1 MKVFSRKIQAITLLL
16 ATTASLLFTIKTH
29 YEASRSIDAYIGNLR
44 HSHMAPHDL
53 YAAEDEPVATTAPSV
68 KLRKEGDNVS
78 LRSGSDVD
86 VAPDHSSSS
95 APRNHDNVTLRK
107 EADNLGNL
115 PSESDVAPVRSEQAP
130 KKGDEI
136 MTIFFINL
144 DKSTDRA
151 ESLRKEVN
159 ALPEAL
165 TSNLEL
171 QRVSAVSTSQVETML
186 ENNELR
192 FNEGITLAYSERQ
205 LNRKNAP
212 GGTYTFNE
220 AACTLSHLKAILQ
233 AYNAGHD
240 MVLIIED
247 DAILT
252 SDFLE
257 NWKAYAEEA
266 PSDWQVLQWTTN
278 NEAVNKRELH
288 RRKDY
293 WISWKPYYWG
303 TMAYTIRRD
312 GMKRILDLTSST
324 ATTTRGSLSSK
335 IEIDQWEFLKPDI
348 LVADEVVYSYAQ
360 SVYTSTFPWITT
372 REVAT
377 TMGEYHVGNAI
388 RDLTYGRSDIIP
400 KVIPA
405 KSNNEVVTKRP
416 ERIAIVVNYRL
427 ADEASVAEE
436 IHRLRMDIEA
446 TSNLHHHWFINVVL
460 AHKELLTL
468 FDEKKSDLPST
479 MVEMRVQIN
488 DKRFNKFSYVKD
500 ILNQLT
506 EYDYV
511 LLKDNDIPLAGLE
524 WNTFL
529 DKKADSIIA
538 GPFRETKESGLL
550 RSRELRYSNSLN
562 LQSGAVL
569 NQYGSDSFKNTTKIP
584 TMFLEMFFVLLR
596 ADFASW
602 FFAQVFMGEF
612 LDQTTDWGPDL
623 MWCGAAHTFNHIQG
637 NVSSSPCSLISI
649 NALDKDTRQIARTD
663 GYFRQGHRAVAILQS
678 NPLFSSWINANP
690 LSPSYSYR
698 GLSRECKK
706 FLGLGNVRVT
716 PNLLGKCGIAMAE
729 AAVLRVEGSSYS
741 KE

>member
-1 MKVFSRKIQAITLLL
+1 MGGLARRRK
-16 ATTASLLFTIKTH
+16 
-29 YEASRSIDAYIGNLR
+29 Y
-44 HSHMAPHDL
+44 
-53 YAAEDEPVATTAPSV
+53 
-68 KLRKEGDNVS
+68 
-78 LRSGSDVD
+78 
-86 VAPDHSSSS
+86 HSSSGAGVSRIDYHASTRNRMKRKSNRMKRKSGYPSHYQRFIGLALAS
-95 APRNHDNVTLRK
+95 AMMVSLIVYSTMY
-107 EADNLGNL
+107 G
-115 PSESDVAPVRSEQAP
+115 SVATVRSKINTVRSEQAT

-159 ALPEAL
+159 ALPEVL
-165 TSNLEL
+165 TSNIQL
-171 QRVSAVSTSQVETML
+171 QRVSAVSTSQVETMM

-192 FNEGITLAYSERQ
+192 FNAGITLAHSKRQ
-205 LNRKNAP
+205 LNSKNAP
-212 GGTYTFNE
+212 GGKYTFNE

-252 SDFLE
+252 SEFLE

-266 PSDWQVLQWTTN
+266 PSDWQILQWTTN
-278 NEAVNKRELH
+278 NEAANKRELH

-303 TMAYTIRRD
+303 AMAYTIRRD
-312 GMKRILDLTSST
+312 GMKRILDLTYST
-324 ATTTRGSLSSK
+324 TIWGFFS
-335 IEIDQWEFLKPDI
+335 WEFLDPDI
-348 LVADEVVYSYAQ
+348 LVADEVVYFNAQ
-360 SVYTSTFPWITT
+360 SVYTSTFPWIAT

-377 TMGEYHVGNAI
+377 TMGEYHVGNFK
-388 RDLTYGRSDIIP
+388 RDLTFGRSAILP
-400 KVIPA
+400 KVLA
-405 KSNNEVVTKRP
+405 ANSNKEVTKRP

-446 TSNLHHHWFINVVL
+446 MSNLHHHQHWFINIVL
-460 AHKELLTL
+460 VHKELLTL
-468 FDEKKSDLPST
+468 FDKKKSDLPST
-479 MVEMRVQIN
+479 MVELNVQIN
-488 DKRFNKFSYVKD
+488 DEFFNKFSYVND

-506 EYDYV
+506 DYDYV

-524 WNTFL
+524 WNTFF

-538 GPFRETKESGLL
+538 GPFRERKEESLL
-550 RSRELRYSNSLN
+550 RSRVLRDFKRMN

-569 NQYGSDSFKNTTKIP
+569 NQYSSDSFKNTTKIP

-602 FFAQVFMGEF
+602 FFAEAFMGEF
-612 LDQTTDWGPDL
+612 LDQNANWGPDL

-637 NVSSSPCSLISI
+637 NVSSSPCSLIAI
-649 NALDKDTRQIARTD
+649 NALDMDTRQIVKTD
-663 GYFRQGHRAVAILQS
+663 EYRWQGSRAISILQS
-678 NPLFSSWINANP
+678 NPIVSSWMNASHP
-690 LSPSYSYR
+690 LSFDTL
-698 GLSRECKK
+698 GKLSRVCESV
-706 FLGLGNVRVT
+706 LDLDDGMWVT
-716 PNLLGKCGIAMAE
+716 PKILGKCSIAMAE
-729 AAVLRVEGSSYS
+729 AAVFRVEGG
-741 KE
+741 